1 VREVEGGGLIERGD
15 WISIKLT
22 SLICCSI
29 SVSTDCSSEEDSSPE
44 ALSSS
49 LEADECGDLSLAE
62 LGVFGLDVLFAT
74 PVELDFRGRALAFVE
89 LVDGATEVP
98 TRPYQH
104 EFLTT
109 SGSGR
114 CNDGFNWLT

>member
-1 VREVEGGGLIERGD
+1 MREVEGGGLIEQED
-15 WISIKLT
+15 WVSIKLT
-22 SLICCSI
+22 SLICCST
-29 SVSTDCSSEEDSSPE
+29 SVSTDCSSEDSSPE

-62 LGVFGLDVLFAT
+62 LSVFGLDVLFAS
-74 PVELDFRGRALAFVE
+74 PVGPDFKGRPLAFVDP
-89 LVDGATEVP
+89 VDGATKVP

-109 SGSGR
+109 SYSGR

>member
-1 VREVEGGGLIERGD
+1 MREVKGGGLIERGD

-22 SLICCSI
+22 SLIFCSI
-29 SVSTDCSSEEDSSPE
+29 SVSTDCSSEEDSAPE

-49 LEADECGDLSLAE
+49 LEADECGDLSLVE
-62 LGVFGLDVLFAT
+62 LSVFGLDVLFAT
-74 PVELDFRGRALAFVE
+74 PGGPDFRGRALAFVE
-89 LVDGATEVP
+89 PVDGATEVP
-98 TRPYQH
+98 MRLYQH

-109 SGSGR
+109 SCSGQ